1 MKFKWNWL
9 DTVIVCIVL
18 VLVAAAV
25 VFFLWPRS
33 AQISSSEESFI
44 YVTFDTEK
52 ARVGTY
58 DDLKVG
64 DKIILTNNERELG
77 EIVSVEILPSRSA
90 VFNEQSKQY
99 QIFMNEKYPFCRFTV
114 KASGYIND
122 SNEAFASSNAVLYG
136 EEWFMETNSLRVSAT
151 ITGVEGADNNE

>member
-9 DTVIVCIVL
+9 DTVIVCVLIVL
-18 VLVAAAV
+18 IVATAL
-25 VFFLWPRS
+25 FFLWPRS
-33 AQISSSEESFI
+33 GQISSSEESFI
-44 YVTFDTEK
+44 YITFDTEK
-52 ARVGTY
+52 ARLGTY

-64 DKIILTNNERELG
+64 NKIILTTDEKELG
-77 EIVSVEILPSRSA
+77 EVVGVEILPSRSA

-99 QIFMNEKYPFCRFTV
+99 QIFLNEKYPFCRFTV
-114 KASGYIND
+114 KARGYISD
-122 SNEAFASSNAVLYG
+122 SNEAYAASTAVLYG